1 MTLPGISVTIIMM
14 ITLAL
19 GHIMSAGFDQIFVMY
34 NASVY
39 ETADIIDTFIYR
51 QGLVD
56 SQYSL
61 STAIG
66 LFKSIIGSIL
76 LVSTNMFA
84 TRKFNYRIF

>member
-39 ETADIIDTFIYR
+39 ETADIIDKVWWIH
-51 QGLVD
+51 
-56 SQYSL
+56 
-61 STAIG
+61 
-66 LFKSIIGSIL
+66 SIRSPPP
-76 LVSTNMFA
+76 
-84 TRKFNYRIF
+84 

>member
-1 MTLPGISVTIIMM
+1 MM

-66 LFKSIIGSIL
+66 LFNSVISFTMLITVNAIAKRASETSL
-76 LVSTNMFA
+76 F
-84 TRKFNYRIF
+84 